1 MKNPVNDW
9 MQRPLRYWYIDGL
22 SEMAA
27 GLLFVLIALLYYS
40 VTLFPEDS
48 SAPNWLLGIGQ
59 PVLILLA
66 GWGLRKAVNAL
77 KERVTYPRTGYVEYR
92 RPKGNRRWPR
102 LILLGLVSGLVAA
115 LVALL
120 AGRLSSRLIP
130 LLIGIILSAYL
141 VYISSSTGVSR
152 LYINAAFTFVIG
164 LSVTLLNPLEE
175 LLMVCFMDAFG
186 LLWLVTGTITLVR
199 YLGSTRP
206 AGEGEA

>member
-1 MKNPVNDW
+1 MKNPVNEW

-27 GLLFVLIALLYYS
+27 GLLFVLIALLYFS

-48 SAPNWLLGIGQ
+48 SMSNWLLGIGQ
-59 PVLILLA
+59 PALILLA

-92 RPKGNRRWPR
+92 QPTGNRRWPR

-115 LVALL
+115 VVALL
-120 AGRLSSRLIP
+120 AGRLTARLIP
-130 LLIGIILSAYL
+130 LLIGIILAAYL
-141 VYISSSTGVSR
+141 VYMTANSGVIR
-152 LYINAAFTFVIG
+152 LYINAAFTFLIG
-164 LSVTLLNPLEE
+164 LAVTVLNPPEE
-175 LLMVCFMDAFG
+175 LLMVCFMAAFG
-186 LLWLVTGTITLVR
+186 LLWLITGAITLVR

-206 AGEGEA
+206 LEEGEE